1 MKCSVGCIDRVLRI
15 SVGLVLVVLAAC
27 SVIGEWGLIGT
38 VPIASGVFKFCQLYT
53 HWLLMLVAQV
63 TAIMAFL
70 SDYY

>member
-53 HWLLMLVAQV
+53 QLVVNACG
-63 TAIMAFL
+63 ASYSNNGF
-70 SDYY
+70 SK